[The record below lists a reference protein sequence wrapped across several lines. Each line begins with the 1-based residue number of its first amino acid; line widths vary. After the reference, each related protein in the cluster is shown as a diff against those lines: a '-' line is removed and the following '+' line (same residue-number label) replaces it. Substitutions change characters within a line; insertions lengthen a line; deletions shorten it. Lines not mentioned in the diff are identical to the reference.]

1 MILGDPNYSKPHPVF
16 CSTFRVAFNI
26 FVTGGRMRPGLADRL
41 IIVSPSLWTT
51 NHPWKGRGRGHPVMS
66 LEWMKLGMHFRL
78 DVRIDTDKRTDDRLL
93 PKGMRSGS
101 RDLVKFWEVTDIISL
116 KRYKIDT
123 VTVDQ
128 H

>member
-1 MILGDPNYSKPHPVF
+1 
-16 CSTFRVAFNI
+16 
-26 FVTGGRMRPGLADRL
+26 
-41 IIVSPSLWTT
+41 
-51 NHPWKGRGRGHPVMS
+51 
-66 LEWMKLGMHFRL
+66 MHFRL

>member
-1 MILGDPNYSKPHPVF
+1 
-16 CSTFRVAFNI
+16 
-26 FVTGGRMRPGLADRL
+26 
-41 IIVSPSLWTT
+41 
-51 NHPWKGRGRGHPVMS
+51 MS

>member
-1 MILGDPNYSKPHPVF
+1 
-16 CSTFRVAFNI
+16 
-26 FVTGGRMRPGLADRL
+26 
-41 IIVSPSLWTT
+41 
-51 NHPWKGRGRGHPVMS
+51 MS
-66 LEWMKLGMHFRL
+66 LEWMKLGMHLRF

-101 RDLVKFWEVTDIISL
+101 RDLVKFWEVTDIGLISL
-116 KRYKIDT
+116 KRYTIDT